1 MADLNRMERTWLCTV
16 VFTDIAQ
23 YSSQSVELQ
32 MKWKTRF
39 NGYLADAIRET
50 PEDERV
56 ILDTGDGAAICFLGA
71 PEAAMFAALELWHS
85 LLLDEREQQ
94 SPLRVRIGINLGP
107 VKLVKDINGALN
119 AIGDGMNAGQRIMSF
134 AAENQILVSQ
144 SFFEVVSRLS
154 DDYKDLFKLKGV
166 ETDKHVREH
175 TVYKLLPPG
184 GDRTQAFAVAA
195 NLEMKPA
202 PSTAANQPS
211 PAQQS
216 VPPKAPEKPQAQET
230 KTGAGSRAIP
240 LLVGGIAVVVI
251 AVAGAWYFL
260 RPAAPNGNPT
270 PAQQPSTQQPSAQQP
285 STQPSSTQRQS
296 SATSPAAPA
305 NATAPNAGPT
315 APSSAPVS
323 RPNTPASPSKQASA
337 GKPAS
342 PGKSAPVS
350 PAPAAKASGNL
361 PAKQSEALAPVA
373 SVAKENPPP
382 PASAPPAPAVTPA
395 ATPATTDPN
404 AGYNAAYADGV
415 RLLDQDKAAEAVRHF
430 DDAIRAKP
438 DFIEAY
444 VSRAEARR
452 TLAQYE
458 MSLEDCNRI
467 IQIKPDEPR
476 GYNCR
481 GLSRQLLKQYDASLT
496 DFTEA
501 IRRNPNFAV
510 AYANR
515 GTTYNLLG
523 QSDRAIP
530 DFTEAIRLQHRNP
543 MFHLKRGNS
552 YSNLK
557 QYDKAIRD
565 YSEAIRLQPN
575 SANAY
580 RRRAAAEEAS
590 GDTAGAAADR
600 ARAQGARKQ

>member
-1 MADLNRMERTWLCTV
+1 MADLNRMDRTWLCSV
-16 VFTDIAQ
+16 VFTDIAN

-32 MKWKTRF
+32 MKLKTRF
-39 NGYLADAIRET
+39 NGYLAHAIRDT

-85 LLLDEREQQ
+85 LLHDEREQQ

-119 AIGDGMNAGQRIMSF
+119 ALGDGMNAGQRIMSF

-154 DDYKDLFKLKGV
+154 DDYRDLFKLKGV

-195 NLEMKPA
+195 NLEMKPIPA
-202 PSTAANQPS
+202 PAASQPS
-211 PAQQS
+211 PVLEN
-216 VPPKAPEKPQAQET
+216 VPRKTPEKAPQSNPRP
-230 KTGAGSRAIP
+230 GSRTIP
-240 LLVGGIAVVVI
+240 LLIGGIAVVVI
-251 AVAGAWYFL
+251 AAVGAWRLFQ
-260 RPAAPNGNPT
+260 PAATPTPTASAT
-270 PAQQPSTQQPSAQQP
+270 PAQQPPTQQPMTAV
-285 STQPSSTQRQS
+285 
-296 SATSPAAPA
+296 SPAA
-305 NATAPNAGPT
+305 
-315 APSSAPVS
+315 APSADAAAPSNPTVSPAKSAS
-323 RPNTPASPSKQASA
+323 SGKSASVDKA
-337 GKPAS
+337 AS
-342 PGKSAPVS
+342 PGKSAPARSAPRMTAPSS
-350 PAPAAKASGNL
+350 PPSRSPEAPA
-361 PAKQSEALAPVA
+361 A

-382 PASAPPAPAVTPA
+382 AAS
-395 ATPATTDPN
+395 DPN
-404 AGYNAAYADGV
+404 ASYNAAFAEGV
-415 RLLDQDKAAEAVRHF
+415 RLLDQNQAAEAVRHF

-438 DFIEAY
+438 DFVEAF
-444 VSRAEARR
+444 VFRAEARR

-458 MSLEDCNRI
+458 MSLEDCNKI
-467 IQIKPDEPR
+467 IQINPDEPR

-481 GLSRQLLKQYDASLT
+481 GLSRQLLKQYDASLP
-496 DFTEA
+496 DFAEA
-501 IRRNPNFAV
+501 IRRNPNLAV

-523 QSDRAIP
+523 QYDHAIP
-530 DFTEAIRLQHRNP
+530 DFDEAIRLQRRNP
-543 MFHLKRGNS
+543 MFHIRRGNA

-575 SANAY
+575 NPNAY
-580 RRRAAAEEAS
+580 RQRAIAEEAT
-590 GDTAGAAADR
+590 GDTAGAVADR
-600 ARAQGARKQ
+600 ARAQGRRKR